1 MSPRNHG
8 EQMALGA
15 PNCEGT
21 ARAGNCWELFGL
33 CALDCAW
40 GVLTVAIL
48 VVLGVAKGCWG
59 VKAKDVTAC
68 LLLAQT
74 LPGLN
79 LGERCF
85 MLFDDVYGV

>member
-1 MSPRNHG
+1 M
-8 EQMALGA
+8 
-15 PNCEGT
+15 
-21 ARAGNCWELFGL
+21 
-33 CALDCAW
+33 
-40 GVLTVAIL
+40 LTVAIL